1 LRLSEINWLA
11 DENVQFPV
19 IHFLRRIG
27 WKVESVKEMGW
38 DSKSDV
44 EILNF
49 SVQNNLG
56 ILTQDID
63 FGELV
68 FKSKME
74 FVSILRFWPGH
85 FNSDL
90 IITNLESF
98 IFQDFEVRIPFF
110 VTVEIRE
117 NSSSVGIRIRQF

>member
-1 LRLSEINWLA
+1 
-11 DENVQFPV
+11 
-19 IHFLRRIG
+19 
-27 WKVESVKEMGW
+27 VKEMGW

-110 VTVEIRE
+110 ITVEIRE